1 MGVKQIKSR
10 NIPRKVVEQ
19 IKNNIMNHE
28 LKPGDR
34 LPSERELA
42 EIFDVSRTSIR
53 EALRSLEIIGII
65 KTVWGDGSYVSDDI
79 EDSLSESIDV
89 LFSLSGH
96 NHEQVFQLRRAVE
109 VETIS
114 LAAKKA
120 VKEDVERLKCLFDKI
135 ENADNPM
142 KSADFDNKF
151 HNEIARISGNLF
163 FTNLLK
169 SVSNIMLSF
178 ILSARENIIFNKHM
192 PIISQQHMRMI
203 TAIEKNDES
212 SARKV
217 MLQHLETI
225 EKYYIKVL
233 NLTKKS

>member
-1 MGVKQIKSR
+1 MIGKHSKSGS
-10 NIPRKVVEQ
+10 IPAQVAEQ
-19 IKNNIMNHE
+19 IKNNIINQE
-28 LKPGDR
+28 LKAGDR

-65 KTVWGDGSYVSDDI
+65 KTVWGDGSYVSEDI
-79 EDSLSESIDV
+79 EDSLSESINM

-114 LAAKKA
+114 LAARKA
-120 VKEDVERLKCLFDKI
+120 VKEDVERLRFLFDKI
-135 ENADNPM
+135 ENAEDSV

-163 FTNLLK
+163 FVNLLK

-178 ILSARENIIFNKHM
+178 ILSARKNIIFSESM
-192 PIISQQHMRMI
+192 SIISRQHMGMI
-203 TAIEKNDES
+203 TAIENNDES

-217 MLQHLETI
+217 MLEHLETI
-225 EKYYIKVL
+225 ETYYIRALK
-233 NLTKKS
+233 